1 MSFALAYVHACV
13 GMIRSAEVGRD
24 LPPAGMDS
32 VAVVPKHFFC
42 NTVDFSGVP
51 PSAQQGSLK
60 QNLVS

>member
-24 LPPAGMDS
+24 LPPTGMDS
-32 VAVVPKHFFC
+32 AAVVPKCFLC

-51 PSAQQGSLK
+51 PSA
-60 QNLVS
+60 